1 MITFLLTKEIQIK
14 EFPNIIK
21 KRFKN
26 SKFNIVEYLN
36 VGYAAKS
43 FIVYSK

>member
-1 MITFLLTKEIQIK
+1 MITFLLYPNKGI
-14 EFPNIIK
+14 PNIIK